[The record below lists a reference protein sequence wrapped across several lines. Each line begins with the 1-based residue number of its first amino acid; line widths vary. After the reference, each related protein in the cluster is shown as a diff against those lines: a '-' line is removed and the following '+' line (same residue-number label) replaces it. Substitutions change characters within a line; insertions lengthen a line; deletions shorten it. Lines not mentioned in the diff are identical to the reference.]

1 MANHCRN
8 IGKEEP
14 ALVSSNRFE
23 VLKVRV
29 IQRGKGSGK
38 EMAKNRRE
46 ILKEEKAKRGVEVRQ
61 RKIER
66 KEKKEKLLREVIVKI
81 GLKQE
86 EEEEGVVTEALLDS
100 SATGMVIS
108 EEFARRHKFR
118 RTKLERLVYIRN
130 VDGTLNYAGPIVD
143 IVEVEIFF
151 KEHKE
156 RTSIDMIGGQKW
168 SVILGMPWLG
178 RYNLEINWKTG
189 EVKMTRYSD
198 ECGKK

>member
-1 MANHCRN
+1 M
-8 IGKEEP
+8 
-14 ALVSSNRFE
+14 
-23 VLKVRV
+23 
-29 IQRGKGSGK
+29 
-38 EMAKNRRE
+38 
-46 ILKEEKAKRGVEVRQ
+46 
-61 RKIER
+61 
-66 KEKKEKLLREVIVKI
+66 
-81 GLKQE
+81 
-86 EEEEGVVTEALLDS
+86 LDS